1 MAPLVCVERI
11 IIRNVEGL
19 NKVIS
24 TECTMNANEEL
35 TCEAEKENRKAMNTL
50 YKHSDVLID
59 YIKDKQK
66 RRKIRTKYKVAI
78 ENYNR
83 NQLAKE
89 DKI

>member
-35 TCEAEKENRKAMNTL
+35 TCEAEKENRKTMNTL

-66 RRKIRTKYKVAI
+66 RRKIRAKYKVAI